1 MSTLTF
7 NEFNNV
13 YSDVVEAVL
22 KYWTPQMQEEL
33 SKHNIGWA
41 NGSIDFRQYLKCS
54 AIRFYK
60 AYLAFEC
67 EGGGSLCDIG
77 GFWGVFTITLKK
89 LGVEDVCMTESLQ
102 YYSNAFDDLFGY
114 IRERGVT
121 IIDFD
126 PFSEYEVLTGKFDMI
141 TAMAVIEHYPHS
153 LKIFMFNLK
162 AILKENGRLYVEVPN
177 IAYWPKRI
185 QMLKG
190 KTPLVNISDIYNSYM
205 PFIGHH
211 HEFTISELR
220 DLARVSGFN
229 VIAEHFYNYSIHASL
244 TGIIWNPI
252 QFLAM
257 LLLKDSRECLAI
269 LCRLEDFE
277 E

>member
-7 NEFNNV
+7 GEFNNT
-13 YSDVVEAVL
+13 YQDVVKAVL

-41 NGSIDFRQYLKCS
+41 NGSIDFRQYFKCS

-60 AYLAFEC
+60 AYRAFEC
-67 EGGGSLCDIG
+67 EGGQSLCDIG

-89 LGVEDVCMTESLQ
+89 LGVEDVYMTESLQ

-114 IRERGVT
+114 IREKGVT

-126 PFSEYEVLTGKFDMI
+126 PFAEHAVLHGRFDMV

-153 LKIFMFNLK
+153 PKAFMFNLK
-162 AILKENGRLYVEVPN
+162 AMLKENGRLYIEVPN

-190 KTPLVNISDIYNSYM
+190 KTPLVPICDIYNSDV

-211 HEFTISELR
+211 HEFTISELL
-220 DLARVSGFN
+220 DLAKLSGLDVTAKN
-229 VIAEHFYNYSIHASL
+229 LYNYSGMSGLKIA
-244 TGIIWNPI
+244 IRNPI
-252 QFLAM
+252 RFLAM
-257 LLLKDSRECLAI
+257 LLLKDGRECLAI
-269 LCRLEDFE
+269 LCKLKDRKQ
-277 E
+277 